1 MAVFRVEKTNNYT
14 VMSNYHLRDKNLSL
28 KAKGLLSFM
37 LSLPEDWDYSL
48 NGLNSILKENETAIK
63 TALDELKENGYL
75 LVEKLLPNQTK
86 SGKIEYVYNIYEQAI
101 EKQGIENL
109 GVEVQRVEN
118 QTQINTNIINTNNKY
133 ICSSINE
140 QDNSSLKEKE
150 LADNF
155 DKIWQIYPRKD
166 GKNTAFNHYKSWL
179 AGKKYAGRTI
189 KLTNKQ
195 MWFAV
200 KKYADLMEV
209 NKTEKQ
215 YIKMGSTF
223 FNEAIMEY
231 VEEE

>member
-1 MAVFRVEKTNNYT
+1 MGVFRVEKTNNYT
-14 VMSNYHLRDKNLSL
+14 VMSNYHLRDKTLSL

-48 NGLNSILKENETAIK
+48 NGLNAILKENETAIK
-63 TALDELKENGYL
+63 STLDELKEHNYL
-75 LVEKLLPNQTK
+75 IINKERNQK
-86 SGKIEYVYNIYEQAI
+86 GLFEYIYNIYEFPYLY
-101 EKQGIENL
+101 NP
-109 GVEVQRVEN
+109 GVENPGVDNPEVEN
-118 QTQINTNIINTNNKY
+118 QTQINTNIINTNNKD
-133 ICSSINE
+133 ICSSVNE

-155 DKIWQIYPRKD
+155 DKIWKIYPRKD

-179 AGKKYAGRTI
+179 TGKKYAGRTI

-200 KKYADLMEV
+200 KKYADLIEE

-231 VEEE
+231 VEEEK